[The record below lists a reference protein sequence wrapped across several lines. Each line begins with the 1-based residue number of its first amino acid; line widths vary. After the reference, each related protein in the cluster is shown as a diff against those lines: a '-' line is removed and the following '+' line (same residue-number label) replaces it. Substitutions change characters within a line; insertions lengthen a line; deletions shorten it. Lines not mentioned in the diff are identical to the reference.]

1 MSDVP
6 IERVAAERTHA
17 LRQAVLRPHQSLAEM
32 AYPGDDDATT
42 FHLAALADGE
52 VVGIA
57 SVYTE
62 PLAGEPGEHQWRLRG
77 MATAE
82 SHRGVG
88 LGGRLLDR
96 AVAEVVERGGRLL
109 WCNARVSASGFYLRR
124 GFAQRGDVFELPGIG
139 AHVVMTRA
147 VFENLRPHQR

>member
-1 MSDVP
+1 MSEVS
-6 IERVAAERTHA
+6 IEIVAAKQTHS
-17 LRQAVLRPHQSLAEM
+17 LRQRVLRPHQALAEM
-32 AYPGDDDATT
+32 AYPGDDDASTV
-42 FHLAALADGE
+42 HLAALADGE

-57 SVYTE
+57 SLYLE
-62 PLAGEPGEHQWRLRG
+62 GLPDAPAANQWRLRG

-96 AVAEVVERGGRLL
+96 AVAEVAKHGGHTL

-124 GFAQRGDVFELPGIG
+124 GFAQRGDRFELPGIG
-139 AHVVMTRA
+139 EHVVMVLVIRSPVA
-147 VFENLRPHQR
+147 AGP